1 MRYLT
6 SKSPGAGGSIAKRK
20 ITERSCPRLVSRR
33 TLVRNSAP
41 SLDIPIEDFRGFY
54 RFREVNS
61 GRVFRLDYA
70 NFRIVTNQSLIGQT
84 TIRYTESRTAQ
95 HRTAQHSTA
104 QHSTRQHSTRQH
116 STAQHCTG
124 QHSTAQHRTA
134 QHRTGQLSTAQHSTA
149 QSSTTD
155 CTVEESSC
163 DSLHGL
169 LIFLFT
175 KTSRPAVGPTQ
186 PSIQ

>member
-104 QHSTRQHSTRQH
+104 QHST
-116 STAQHCTG
+116 G
-124 QHSTAQHRTA
+124 QH
-134 QHRTGQLSTAQHSTA
+134 STAQHSTA
-149 QSSTTD
+149 QHSTAQHS
-155 CTVEESSC
+155 TVLHYGLHSRGIVVRFPAWAVDFPLHQNVQTSC
-163 DSLHGL
+163 GAHPAFYSMTNDGSLAGGE
-169 LIFLFT
+169 
-175 KTSRPAVGPTQ
+175 ADGE
-186 PSIQ
+186 